1 MIPIFFSLARF
12 SSKIAYPGRL
22 SSPLRTR
29 IAPLF
34 YLRLVYALGERGG
47 RGGQRGLTP
56 RVEGEAGHGI
66 GREGAYVRTYI
77 TPRWVRTRAPER
89 RRRRRGE
96 KRFVECTVSAQNS
109 LGREKPR

>member
-34 YLRLVYALGERGG
+34 YLRLIYAFGERGG
-47 RGGQRGLTP
+47 GGLTP
-56 RVEGEAGHGI
+56 REGGEAGHGR

-77 TPRWVRTRAPER
+77 TPRWARTRAPEW

-96 KRFVECTVSAQNS
+96 KRFVECTVCAQNS